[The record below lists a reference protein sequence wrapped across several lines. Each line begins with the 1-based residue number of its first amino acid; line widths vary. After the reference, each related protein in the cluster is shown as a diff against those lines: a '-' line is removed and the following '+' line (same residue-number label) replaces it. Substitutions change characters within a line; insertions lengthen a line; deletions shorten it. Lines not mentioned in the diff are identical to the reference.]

1 MDKVKKWA
9 ESHGYSLEKFDMKK
23 RQAKIQTKTFHG
35 AGIVVPY
42 NRHTQL
48 GYRNLVETDGKCRVF
63 NKIITK

>member
-9 ESHGYSLEKFDMKK
+9 ENHGYPLEKYDMKE

-42 NRHTQL
+42 NKHTQL
-48 GYRNLVETDGKCRVF
+48 GYRNLVETDGKCRLF
-63 NKIITK
+63 T